1 LPHISR
7 RYGPVLAL
15 LLFLLLVALLFGLGA
30 AIHLFWIVAIV
41 ALVLWLVGFLF
52 RPRGGRWFYW

>member
-1 LPHISR
+1 VIP
-7 RYGPVLAL
+7 L

-30 AIHLFWIVAIV
+30 AIHLLWIIAVV

-52 RPRGGRWFYW
+52 RPTGGRWFYW

>member
-1 LPHISR
+1 M
-7 RYGPVLAL
+7 LAL

-30 AIHLFWIVAIV
+30 AVHLFWIVAVV
-41 ALVLWLVGFLF
+41 ALVLWLVGFLL